1 MARMNMSGIC
11 KNYFHVNSILLKS
24 SHPNKDMYTS
34 INIFEITDILDEG
47 TAVVIQQTSVNS
59 FSR

>member
-1 MARMNMSGIC
+1 MNMSGIC
-11 KNYFHVNSILLKS
+11 KNYFHVNSILLKC
-24 SHPNKDMYTS
+24 SHPNKDVYTS

-47 TAVVIQQTSVNS
+47 TTVVIQWTDVNS